1 MKTCYNDS
9 DVMVLS
15 ALCRI
20 TYQSLPTK
28 LNLGTIYLDED
39 NGVDIERKMAQKFLT
54 IANYFYLCFGP
65 FCCLKSFPKQ
75 LQINA

>member
-39 NGVDIERKMAQKFLT
+39 NGLDIERKW
-54 IANYFYLCFGP
+54 
-65 FCCLKSFPKQ
+65 LKSFLP
-75 LQINA
+75 LPIIFIFVLDHFAV